1 MKPLNVALILGA
13 LLTIILGSVVAW
25 SYLHNPWFGPDL
37 DDDLFFED
45 EDQYQAASWTRPQ
58 NLEGPLS
65 PADVHAVRGQVA
77 KAADYMLS
85 APYTHANLTVFL
97 IQGPETLPDRTYL
110 SLQE

>member
-1 MKPLNVALILGA
+1 MKPRSVALILGA

-65 PADVHAVRGQVA
+65 PADVQA
-77 KAADYMLS
+77 
-85 APYTHANLTVFL
+85 
-97 IQGPETLPDRTYL
+97 ETLAETPQRSSKRFSERRSKGRRT
-110 SLQE
+110 SSQRRSEFT